1 MSPRPAVIGD
11 GRRTLWRKRPE
22 VRSSLGGLTALAV
35 AASTLSFA
43 AVTQVVSAPA
53 ASAAS
58 TCPGGYTLRGGYCEL
73 DVTADITAAQRYQP
87 PVNWRGQNYR
97 IYMVGGGGGGG
108 GGDYEANSNPA
119 VYYAGAGGSQGVG
132 KQSILISAQIG
143 VGIAIGN
150 GGFKGTGKCA
160 NGDASGNA
168 GGWTQVYTG
177 ASPPGNPNDPTL
189 LDYVI
194 GGAGGAGGAFGNNP
208 TPNPNSGPLA
218 RLPDR
223 GKPGAGAPEPTS
235 CANDN
240 NGFDGTAG
248 VAVIQLN
255 PGDTASMSGQT
266 PTVTVNSS
274 AQATVTFTTVSGY
287 PTVTSYTATCTSSNG
302 GTQESQSGGSSPITV
317 SGLTRGKTYRCSVT
331 ATNAVGTGAAT
342 NLSVSPGSVSPGF
355 LVPGAPGNTTPPSFT
370 GLPALTDPAQELTG
384 NAGVWD
390 NYGIPDDTYTYLWQA
405 QNGDSSGVC
414 TGTWADAG
422 GDTKTDLNYTIVADD
437 VGKCL
442 RLTVTGSNVANPDWG
457 SNTAVS
463 TASLQV
469 TEQPVFTAADPPSV
483 SDVNRPYGTYQFV
496 ASGFRVTY
504 AEDSAGLTGLP
515 PGMSINLNGDLTG
528 TPTERGTFTYRVTAA
543 NDSGSVT
550 TDVLTLTVSSGVAS
564 ELEIMQQPVGGPS
577 RLLLATQPIIRVL
590 DDSGIVVRDDTISV
604 ISTGTIGGS
613 QASGLAT
620 VNGVATFTNLTLGGL
635 VDDTYTLTFTA
646 GSDTDVY
653 ITSDP
658 TQVTPGLAVALVITT
673 PPIAAA
679 EAGGVLV
686 QQPVLNI
693 LDADTNLVTYDDT
706 TIVTLTPA
714 TGGFVGPTQAS
725 VATATASGGV
735 ATFTGVRFG
744 GPVNQPIALTFTATR
759 NNVGPALADDSASVT
774 STATGPAYKLI
785 VTTEANSPSASG
797 AVFSTQPVVEQQDM
811 AGNTVTTDPQAVV
824 TATLVEESQPYD
836 VLVGG
841 VTQTTAAGVATY
853 TNLGISGLAGTTYT
867 IRFVSPGLVPADDTV
882 VPSVGAPAR
891 LSLTA
896 PNAQASETASYD
908 DTTLNPQPRVQVV
921 DSGNNPTSTAGVEV
935 TASVVSG
942 IGVLIDDTAVTDA
955 GGLATFTGL
964 SLDALVGVY
973 TIRFSADGY
982 LPVDDTVTMFRGAQ
996 TVSVNSIT
1004 PKTLGDAPFAV
1015 TSSAT
1020 SGLRVV
1026 LTTSTP
1032 QVCSVAGNDTVVAG
1046 ITGGTVSVLGAGTCT
1061 ILANQP
1067 GDADFEPAPQ
1077 VSVSF
1082 TVNKAN
1088 QATLTLFADDTTA
1101 TAGQIVRLSTLG
1113 GSGTGAVTY
1122 TESADPGDICSVD
1135 ANTGLVT
1142 FTGTGNTCDFT
1153 ATKAADDDFNLAT
1166 SAAVTITI
1174 PAGAAGLSAQEVAFT
1189 SSALP
1194 SPVTDDTYVVT
1205 AESTS
1210 GLPVTISVVTGSPAV
1225 CTATLGASPVEVT
1238 FRGAGTCEL
1247 QATQAGD
1254 ARFAAATP
1262 VVQTLLVYATPG
1274 DAAAGLRN
1282 QSITFAPLEN
1292 RPLGSPNFRLG
1303 ASASSTLTV
1312 SYASLTTAVCTVTE
1326 GGIVQ
1331 LIAVGECTIE
1341 AAQAGSAAFA
1351 AADTVTR
1358 SFLVTA
1364 GVPGAPRITSTSAG
1378 SGSVTVSFTPP
1389 VRDGG
1394 SPILG
1399 YVVQAVPTGG
1409 GDTVTTLA
1417 CTTSPCTITGLTNG
1431 TGYTVRI
1438 AAVNAVGTG
1447 PYSSSSV
1454 EAEPRACSPCLGAP
1468 GAPGT
1473 PGSPQGEQID
1483 DSTVTL
1489 TWSQP
1494 ASLGDDTFVSYDIY
1508 YREVGAAWPNT
1519 PQVVIVDIA
1528 ITTTTITGLTPNVA
1542 YEFLIVVVTVANP
1555 SVSPPDPNAP
1565 NATPITVS
1573 IPVAPMAPINVTA
1586 LYVTDTSIQVA
1597 WGFSPND
1604 GGSPITGYST
1614 TLNGASRCTAPV
1626 LDDTTATATCDASGL
1641 TTGTTYSIAV
1651 TASNAVG
1658 TSAPASISYTTPGT
1672 PPNPGPTPPSPLPPA
1687 PPLPPGPQPLPP
1699 TPPTPSNPEG
1709 TENGNPIRLT
1719 PSPQANGRGG
1729 LTVTGPNFALTV
1741 TAYTATNQI
1750 MRVGTDVTL
1759 TVAPGGRLVV
1769 TGGIYSFNSD
1779 VSAYLIDQ
1787 TTGSRVRSASEPIA
1801 SGFGRTSSQGR
1812 FTVTLNVPEGTQP
1825 GQYTLQVNGYS
1836 LLAQI
1841 RSVAIAVVVTNI
1853 PTITIDGTRHS
1864 SGRVTL
1870 AGLTEHLAPGT
1881 VVTPMFRLS
1890 GQQAFRPGYGMRV
1903 VDADGSFTWQRKVSR
1918 AKNITVYFMVTVD
1931 THRVESN
1938 HERFPRV

>member
-43 AVTQVVSAPA
+43 AVTQVVEAP
-53 ASAAS
+53 SAAAAPVIGQVCGTSSVYGSVFYADGQTTTASRLCVIYVRTSRSDS
-58 TCPGGYTLRGGYCEL
+58 TLTYTVPTGISTYT
-73 DVTADITAAQRYQP
+73 VWY
-87 PVNWRGQNYR
+87 
-97 IYMVGGGGGGG
+97 VGGGGGGG
-108 GGDYEANSNPA
+108 GVWGGSSTSTWCGRSGNPGTASSSSGQTAASFTYRVGKGGDAGDPPAENSNPPSGTSGSGGNITEYGGTSASGGLGGSTNIFDAGVGGSCSTSQVERNGAWPSFGRGGGETQWVNGNGRFSGQAGSDGA
-119 VYYAGAGGSQGVG
+119 VIVTYTPATPSAPQTPAATPDDTVGVATVTWSAPATNATFASRYVATATSNTGTTQTCSTTRVAAGGYVIGETCQMSGLTPGATYSVTVQAFTALDTGSAISSVSNTFTVPDPPVNTSAPTITGAGGKFAVG
-132 KQSILISAQIG
+132 TPVTA
-143 VGIAIGN
+143 
-150 GGFKGTGKCA
+150 GTGA
-160 NGDASGNA
+160 WSGDTITGY
-168 GGWTQVYTG
+168 GYQWQVCT
-177 ASPPGNPNDPTL
+177 AAADPSTCND
-189 LDYVI
+189 V
-194 GGAGGAGGAFGNNP
+194 
-208 TPNPNSGPLA
+208 
-218 RLPDR
+218 
-223 GKPGAGAPEPTS
+223 AGAT
-235 CANDN
+235 D
-240 NGFDGTAG
+240 D
-248 VAVIQLN
+248 
-255 PGDTASMSGQT
+255 
-266 PTVTVNSS
+266 
-274 AQATVTFTTVSGY
+274 
-287 PTVTSYTATCTSSNG
+287 SYTPVLNDAG
-302 GTQESQSGGSSPITV
+302 DYLRV
-317 SGLTRGKTYRCSVT
+317 RVT
-331 ATNAVGTGAAT
+331 ATNQYGSSSAF
-342 NLSVSPGSVSPGF
+342 SV
-355 LVPGAPGNTTPPSFT
+355 
-370 GLPALTDPAQELTG
+370 PASAEQ
-384 NAGVWD
+384 
-390 NYGIPDDTYTYLWQA
+390 I
-405 QNGDSSGVC
+405 
-414 TGTWADAG
+414 
-422 GDTKTDLNYTIVADD
+422 
-437 VGKCL
+437 
-442 RLTVTGSNVANPDWG
+442 
-457 SNTAVS
+457 
-463 TASLQV
+463 

-496 ASGFRVTY
+496 ASGYRVTY
-504 AEDSAGLTGLP
+504 AEDDSGLTGLP
-515 PGMSINLNGDLTG
+515 PGMSIDDTGVLTG
-528 TPTERGTFTYRVTAA
+528 TPTQRGTFSYRVTAT

-564 ELEIMQQPVGGPS
+564 ELEITQQPVGGPS

-604 ISTGTIGGS
+604 TSTGTIGGS

-646 GSDTDVY
+646 GSEPTTTV
-653 ITSDP
+653 TSDP

-686 QQPVLNI
+686 QQPVVNI

-744 GPVNQPIALTFTATR
+744 GPVGQPIALTFTATR
-759 NNVGPALADDSASVT
+759 NNVGPALADDSADVV

-841 VTQTTAAGVATY
+841 VTQTTAAGVATF
-853 TNLGISGLAGTTYT
+853 TDLGISGLAGTTYT

-908 DTTLNPQPRVQVV
+908 DTTLNPQPKLQIV
-921 DSGNNPTSTAGVEV
+921 DSGNNPTSTAGVVV
-935 TASVVSG
+935 TASLVSG
-942 IGVLIDDTAVTDA
+942 TGTLYDDTATTDA
-955 GGLATFTGL
+955 NGLATFTGL
-964 SLDALVGVY
+964 ALDGLVGTYVL
-973 TIRFSADGY
+973 RFSATGY
-982 LPVDDTVTMFRGAQ
+982 ISIDDTVRMLRGAQ
-996 TVSVNSIT
+996 TVTLNPIG
-1004 PKTLGDAPFAV
+1004 PKVLGDVPFV
-1015 TSSAT
+1015 ISAT
-1020 SGLRVV
+1020 TSSGLRATFS
-1026 LTTSTP
+1026 TTTP
-1032 QVCSVAGNDTVVAG
+1032 SVCAVAGNQTVIDDT
-1046 ITGGTVSVLGAGTCT
+1046 TGGSVSIIGAGSCT
-1061 ILANQP
+1061 IVASQGGN
-1067 GDADFEPAPQ
+1067 ADYEPAADD
-1077 VSVSF
+1077 SETF
-1082 TVNKAN
+1082 TVTKAN

-1101 TAGQIVRLSTLG
+1101 TAGQTVRLSTLG
-1113 GSGTGAVTY
+1113 GSGTGAVTFVK
-1122 TESADPGDICSVD
+1122 SADPGGICSVD

-1153 ATKAADDDFNLAT
+1153 ATKAADDDFNVAT

-1194 SPVTDDTYVVT
+1194 SPVTDDTYVAT

-1210 GLPVTISVVTGSPAV
+1210 GLPVTISVVPGSPTV
-1225 CTATLGASPVEVT
+1225 CTATSGPSPVEVT
-1238 FRGAGTCEL
+1238 FISEGTCVL

-1262 VVQTLLVYATPG
+1262 VVQTLLVYDTPA

-1312 SYASLTTAVCTVTE
+1312 SYTSSTTAVCTVTE

-1341 AAQAGSAAFA
+1341 AAQAGSTAFA

-1358 SFLVTA
+1358 SFQVTA

-1378 SGSVTVSFTPP
+1378 SGSLTVSFTPP

-1431 TGYTVRI
+1431 TGYTVRM

-1519 PQVVIVDIA
+1519 PQVVIVDIDD
-1528 ITTTTITGLTPNVA
+1528 TTTTITGLTPNVA

-1573 IPVAPMAPINVTA
+1573 IPAAPMAPINVTA

-1709 TENGNPIRLT
+1709 IENGRPIPLT
-1719 PSPQANGRGG
+1719 PSPEAQDRGG

-1741 TAYTATNQI
+1741 TAFDTTGRI
-1750 MRVGTDVTL
+1750 IRVGPDVTL
-1759 TVAPGGRLVV
+1759 HVVPGGQLLVS
-1769 TGGIYSFNSD
+1769 GGIYSFNSD
-1779 VSAYLIDQ
+1779 VSAYLLQDNSNGVGAQ
-1787 TTGSRVRSASEPIA
+1787 SVSPIA
-1801 SGFGRTSSQGR
+1801 SGFGRTSSLGR
-1812 FTVTLNVPEGTQP
+1812 FTVAIDVPRDTAP
-1825 GQYTLQVNGYS
+1825 GMYILQVNGYS

-1841 RSVAIAVVVTNI
+1841 RSVAIAVVVTELPMI
-1853 PTITIDGTRHS
+1853 DITGHRHS
-1864 SGRVTL
+1864 VGRAVVQG
-1870 AGLTEHLAPGT
+1870 ATEYLAPGT
-1881 VVTPMFRLS
+1881 RVTPMVRLS
-1890 GQQAFRPGYGMRV
+1890 GQSNFRPGTGIRV
-1903 VDADGSFTWQRKVSR
+1903 VSADGSFAWQRKVSAR
-1918 AKNITVYFMVTVD
+1918 KTLTVYFMVVVD
-1931 THRVESN
+1931 DNRVESN
-1938 HERFPRV
+1938 HLRLRPS